1 MKKKCFI
8 FVPRNCVLRN
18 SQQNKKKTL
27 FPQPSFKARGGIV
40 QSWHIYT
47 LK

>member
-1 MKKKCFI
+1 MKNKCFI

-18 SQQNKKKTL
+18 SQQNKQTL
-27 FPQPSFKARGGIV
+27 FPQPSFEARGGIV
-40 QSWHIYT
+40 QCWHIYT